1 MLAHHLHTTSCDPRR
16 VREEPTGGSQ
26 RGRQGQRPPGD
37 GAHPPPP
44 LPLPRGGAP
53 RAHAAHSP
61 ALDAKT
67 RPGPA

>member
-26 RGRQGQRPPGD
+26 RGRRGQRQPGD
-37 GAHPPPP
+37 GVHPPPP

-61 ALDAKT
+61 ALEAKT